1 MDRRES
7 NRQTNRWKDG
17 KNIDCQIDGQ
27 TGKKYKDKFMD
38 RRERNINLNR
48 WTGKIQIVKQMDRRE
63 TDRKTNRLIDA
74 KGLCIQICGQIEK

>member
-1 MDRRES
+1 MDRRER

-48 WTGKIQIVKQMDRRE
+48 WTGKYRYS
-63 TDRKTNRLIDA
+63 NRWIDG
-74 KGLCIQICGQIEK
+74 KGIEKQID